1 MNIRRGC
8 NFIVLYY
15 GIFQKNKFMKIR
27 MKLFLLLTGIIA
39 SLVSCNLENDSKES
53 NLAPNAHRVKAEEV
67 IQGSRYTYVRV
78 SSQGNDYW
86 IAISKA
92 DIKEGETYYWS
103 VGTEMNEFTSKELR
117 RTFRSIFFVQDFTD
131 QPITSTTPQQMP
143 AASMAGKQQAPEY
156 QGIVV
161 PKAEGGITIA
171 ELYSKKNSFAG
182 KTVKICG
189 KVVKF
194 AGGIMNKN
202 WVHIQ
207 DGTKDAG
214 NFDLTITTRDSVK
227 IGDVAVFEGV
237 VALNKDIGAGYFYDI
252 LLENAKVKK

>member
-1 MNIRRGC
+1 
-8 NFIVLYY
+8 
-15 GIFQKNKFMKIR
+15 MKIR
-27 MKLFLLLTGIIA
+27 VKLIVLLTGIIVFI
-39 SLVSCNLENDSKES
+39 LSCNSGKDSRES
-53 NLAPNAHRVKAEEV
+53 NLSPNAHKVVAEEV

-78 SSQGNDYW
+78 SSEGSDYW
-86 IAISKA
+86 IAINKA
-92 DIKEGETYYWS
+92 DLKEGKTYYWS
-103 VGTEMNEFTSKELR
+103 IGTEMNEFTSKELR

-131 QPITSTTPQQMP
+131 QPITSASPQQMP

-214 NFDLTITTRDSVK
+214 NFDLTVTTQDSVK
-227 IGDVAVFEGV
+227 IGDVAVFEGL